1 LIGALPPW
9 RRRGLAVALLAQ
21 AFGVLYD
28 RGLLEATCEV
38 DQTNTASNALMI
50 GLGARRTGGQV
61 ELVRR
66 PTRSC

>member
-1 LIGALPPW
+1 LIGVLSRW

-28 RGLLEATCEV
+28 RGLFEATCEV
-38 DQTNTASNALMI
+38 DQTNTASNALMMS
-50 GLGARRTGGQV
+50 LGARRTGGEV

-66 PTRSC
+66 RTPSP